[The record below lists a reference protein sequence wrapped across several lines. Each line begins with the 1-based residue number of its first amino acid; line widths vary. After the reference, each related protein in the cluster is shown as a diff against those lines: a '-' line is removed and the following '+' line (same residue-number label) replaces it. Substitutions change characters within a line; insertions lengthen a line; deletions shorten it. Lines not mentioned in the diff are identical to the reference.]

1 MPSDLSVFL
10 LNLADQIL
18 RRKILALQVKSA
30 IKWMPISKVPLGK
43 ILFISLVHYQVVK
56 KDEEKK
62 LTEYKNYLIKLC
74 ILR

>member
-1 MPSDLSVFL
+1 MDAHFKSVT
-10 LNLADQIL
+10 
-18 RRKILALQVKSA
+18 
-30 IKWMPISKVPLGK
+30 WK

-62 LTEYKNYLIKLC
+62 LTEYKNYLMLC

>member
-1 MPSDLSVFL
+1 M
-10 LNLADQIL
+10 
-18 RRKILALQVKSA
+18 ALQVKSA